1 MFNWKHF
8 IPVNTKQQIY
18 NIWHIFSGNEQT
30 SPLSDQIGRNECETD
45 LIDSELEYN
54 KGHGGYS
61 EDDVKDTFLEDK
73 KNVNAKGYVELVD
86 AIGEAQSIIRKH
98 ETKYTLND
106 AQLWIER
113 FWK

>member
-1 MFNWKHF
+1 M
-8 IPVNTKQQIY
+8 
-18 NIWHIFSGNEQT
+18 
-30 SPLSDQIGRNECETD
+30 
-45 LIDSELEYN
+45 
-54 KGHGGYS
+54 
-61 EDDVKDTFLEDK
+61 EDK

-113 FWK
+113 FSK